1 MLVVHNVGDPGVK
14 ARGGECA
21 YCHKIFPKLTKEHVV
36 PKCYGGVYTIRVCA
50 ECNNKRGSKLE
61 DPRFVR
67 VAARAPGRVRRGRA
81 RVHRSEAD
89 ADLVKPS
96 AVRIT

>member
-1 MLVVHNVGDPGVK
+1 MSVIRASK
-14 ARGGECA
+14 RGGECA

-67 VAARAPGRVRRGRA
+67 WRREHPA
-81 RVHRSEAD
+81 EFAE
-89 ADLVKPS
+89 
-96 AVRIT
+96 AVRESTDPKQTQTWLNLRL